1 MSGAMMIFPVVSLVF
16 RTWASVVSELAL
28 GVLAAEPM
36 ESHLHCLGA
45 LWLDV
50 VGDHTV
56 CCAVV
61 DLDGCGQLL
70 VAHFFEQQLHGDGS

>member
-1 MSGAMMIFPVVSLVF
+1 MMIFPVVSLVF

-50 VGDHTV
+50 VGDYTV
-56 CCAVV
+56 YCAVV
-61 DLDGCGQLL
+61 GLDGCGWLL
-70 VAHFFEQQLHGDGS
+70 VAHFFKQQLHGDGS